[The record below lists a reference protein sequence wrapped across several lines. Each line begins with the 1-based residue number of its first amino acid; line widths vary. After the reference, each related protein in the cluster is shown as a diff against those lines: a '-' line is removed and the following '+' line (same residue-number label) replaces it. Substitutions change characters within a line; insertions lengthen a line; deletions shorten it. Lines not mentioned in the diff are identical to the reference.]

1 MFLSHKVIGL
11 VLVLL
16 VGALI
21 AVPGVQAADGLE
33 GKTYF
38 TTVNIWFEKPQRIY
52 STNYHRGAILLLGEK
67 VLVTAVSGKAI
78 HFTGE
83 DGTNYTIVIMKKH
96 HSQKTTVESYFN
108 QYFSKQSPVL
118 PGSPYHQLT
127 ADDKWHV
134 KTGSIRTGMS
144 KAAVLMAYG
153 YPPSH
158 RTPSLKSDIWVY
170 WVNRFVK
177 KNVYFKN
184 GQVYKIK

>member
-1 MFLSHKVIGL
+1 MRFSKLMIGV

-16 VGALI
+16 VVALI
-21 AVPGVQAADGLE
+21 AVPGAHAANGLE

-83 DGTNYTIVIMKKH
+83 DGTNYTIAFMKSH
-96 HSQKTTVESYFN
+96 HSQKATVESYFN
-108 QYFSKQSPVL
+108 QYFSKQSPIL

-127 ADDKWHV
+127 ADEKWHV
-134 KTGSIRTGMS
+134 KTGSIKIGMS

-158 RTPSLKSDIWVY
+158 RTPSLKNSIWVY

-177 KNVYFKN
+177 KNVYFKD
-184 GQVYKIK
+184 GRVYKIK